1 MIDRAARGP
10 YFPSMADAESIA
22 GRSQGLD
29 RFIGAAAVAVM
40 VLHVASLVIPAIRVD
55 RLFFFTDIV
64 TIWGAITALF
74 ERGEVIVGMV
84 LFAFTVVFP
93 LLKLVA
99 ILHLFASPVF
109 AGPSLVDGRLE
120 KRVSRLDALGK
131 WSMLDVFVAALLIV
145 SITATGLA
153 DARFLPGMY
162 LFALTVVLTLLLSS
176 RIAVL
181 ARRYLR

>member
-1 MIDRAARGP
+1 
-10 YFPSMADAESIA
+10 MANADSIA
-22 GRSQGLD
+22 GRVHGLD
-29 RFIGAAAVAVM
+29 RLIGFAAVAIM
-40 VLHVASLVIPAIRVD
+40 VLHVASLVIPAIQVD

-74 ERGEVIVGMV
+74 DRGEIIIGVV
-84 LFAFTVVFP
+84 LFLFTVLFP

-99 ILHLFASPVF
+99 ILHLFTSP
-109 AGPSLVDGRLE
+109 ALVDGRLA

-162 LFALTVVLTLLLSS
+162 LFALTVVLTLLLST
-176 RIAVL
+176 RVALL
-181 ARRYLR
+181 ARHFAPV

>member
-1 MIDRAARGP
+1 MVHAG
-10 YFPSMADAESIA
+10 SIA
-22 GRSQGLD
+22 GQARGLD
-29 RFIGAAAVAVM
+29 RLIGVAAVALM
-40 VLHVASLVIPAIRVD
+40 VLHVASVLMPAIRVD

-74 ERGEVIVGMV
+74 DRGEIIIGTV
-84 LFAFTVVFP
+84 LFLFTVLFP

-99 ILHLFASPVF
+99 IIHLFASP
-109 AGPSLVDGRLE
+109 SLIDGRLE
-120 KRVSRLDALGK
+120 KRTARLDALGK

-162 LFALTVVLTLLLSS
+162 LFALTVILTLLLST

-181 ARRYLR
+181 ARRFMAVEAA